1 MKGLQSDPLR
11 TFAPKLYDALVYST
25 VSGIDCVH
33 PMNRRAPVFNLTLH
47 SLLFLWLFFG
57 CLELVEQLQL
67 VPETGV
73 EDQTGQDQDED
84 ALSELASGLRSDVPL
99 LLTGDNNREPTIS
112 VSLTRVNQFTYPNP
126 PPPSLP
132 LYQQCSVYR
141 I

>member
-1 MKGLQSDPLR
+1 MKGLLSDPLR
-11 TFAPKLYDALVYST
+11 PFAPKLFDAIVYST
-25 VSGIDCVH
+25 VSGIDCAH

-47 SLLFLWLFFG
+47 CLLSLWLFFG

-99 LLTGDNNREPTIS
+99 LLAGDKNPEPTIS
-112 VSLTRVNQFTYPNP
+112 VSLTRVNQFTH
-126 PPPSLP
+126 
-132 LYQQCSVYR
+132 QR
-141 I
+141 A